1 MAAERLLELFEEFD
15 AQHIERVFGREIY
28 LNPPDP
34 AVKLAPVR
42 RVAIITE
49 AFLPKVD
56 GVTKSAFLTMLYLR
70 QTGREVLIFAPDIAP
85 DHIGETRIVPLI
97 SVGFPRVP
105 ETRMALPNP
114 VISRQLNAFKPDLI
128 HMFSPALMSVSGMA
142 VGRHMNVPIVANYQT
157 DLPGYTEH
165 YGWGFMENLT
175 RNWLRYVHNG
185 CHVTLAPSQHTID
198 DLRSYGF
205 KRLRR
210 WGRGVNS
217 DRFDPR
223 HASPEARARLLNGR
237 DPDSLLVIYVGR
249 LAMEKRVEQLI
260 EVARTPGVALTIIGD
275 GAERDHYEGVFAG
288 TDTHFTGYLFGD
300 DLPAAFASAD
310 CFAFTGPNETFGQVI
325 QEAMASGLP
334 AVVTNQGGVKDL
346 VSEGET
352 GFIVG
357 PHPQQFAEAV
367 RRLRDDR
374 DLLRRMAAR
383 AREVAQ
389 SRPWENVLA
398 ELEGHYSEAVRVNER
413 FKRLF
418 GTTDYHSP
426 IKIASQLIG
435 PGLPRRDWPRL

>member
-1 MAAERLLELFEEFD
+1 MASERLLELFKEFD
-15 AQHIERVFGREIY
+15 AQHIERVFGREVF
-28 LNPPDP
+28 LRPPDP
-34 AVKLAPVR
+34 ALKLAPVK

-70 QTGREVLIFAPDIAP
+70 QTGREVLVFAPDIAP
-85 DHIGETRIVPLI
+85 DHVGDTRVVKLA
-97 SVGFPRVP
+97 SVAFPKVP

-114 VISRQLNAFKPDLI
+114 IIARQIHDFKPDLI

-142 VGRHMNVPIVANYQT
+142 TGRHLNIPIVANYQT

-165 YGWGFMENLT
+165 YGVGFLENLT

-185 CHVTLAPSQHTID
+185 CHVTLAPSQHTIN
-198 DLRSYGF
+198 DLRRHGF

-223 HASPEARARLLNGR
+223 HATHEWREKLLHGR
-237 DPDSLLVIYVGR
+237 DPNSMLCIYVGR
-249 LAMEKRVEQLI
+249 LATEKRVEQLI

-275 GAERDHYEGVFAG
+275 GAEREHYESLFRNTNA
-288 TDTHFTGYLFGD
+288 HFTGYLLGD

-310 CFAFTGPNETFGQVI
+310 AFVFTGPNETFGQVI

-346 VSEGET
+346 VLEGET
-352 GFIVG
+352 GFVVE
-357 PHPQQFAEAV
+357 PYPMRYAEAV
-367 RRLRDDR
+367 KTLRDDPN
-374 DLLRRMAAR
+374 LRLQMARR
-383 AREVAQ
+383 AREIAQ
-389 SRPWENVLA
+389 NHPWERILA
-398 ELEGHYSEAVRVNER
+398 ELEDHYTEAYEVNER
-413 FKRLF
+413 FKRIF
-418 GTTDYHSP
+418 GATDYHRP
-426 IKIASQLIG
+426 LRI
-435 PGLPRRDWPRL
+435 PRELMGIPPR